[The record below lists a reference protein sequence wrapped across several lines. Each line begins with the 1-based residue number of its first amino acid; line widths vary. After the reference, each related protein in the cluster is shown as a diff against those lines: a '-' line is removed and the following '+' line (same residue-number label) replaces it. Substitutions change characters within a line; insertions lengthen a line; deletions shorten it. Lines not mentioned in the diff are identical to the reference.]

1 LKRHVAL
8 LGFMAAGKSTAG
20 RRLARALG
28 REFFDTDELVARDH
42 GPVGDIFEREGEAAF
57 RRYES
62 DALHAV
68 LNAAAPCVLSLGGGA
83 LLLESN
89 RHAVEAS
96 AYRLLIQVSPQR
108 SYERLRRSRHVR
120 PLLGREPSLERV
132 QALYRERLPGYQG
145 ADYVVDA
152 DDLQPAEIAECLAEW
167 LRQQGV
173 LHP

>member
-1 LKRHVAL
+1 
-8 LGFMAAGKSTAG
+8 MAAGKSTAG

-28 REFFDTDELVARDH
+28 RAFFDTDEMVACDH

-62 DALHAV
+62 DALNAV
-68 LNAAAPCVLSLGGGA
+68 LNAASPCVLSLGGGA

-89 RHAVEAS
+89 RRAVEEN
-96 AYRLLIQVSPQR
+96 AYRLLIAVSPQR

-120 PLLGREPSLERV
+120 PLLGRQPSLERV
-132 QALYRERLPGYQG
+132 QALYRERLPSYQG
-145 ADYVVDA
+145 ADYAIDA
-152 DDLQPAEIAECLAEW
+152 DDLQPAEIADCLIEW
-167 LRQQGV
+167 LRQRGM